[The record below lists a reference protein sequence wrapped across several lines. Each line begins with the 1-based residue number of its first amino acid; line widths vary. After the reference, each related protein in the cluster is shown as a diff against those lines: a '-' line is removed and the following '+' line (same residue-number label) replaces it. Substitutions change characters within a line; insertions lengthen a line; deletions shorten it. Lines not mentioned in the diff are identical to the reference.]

1 VTSTS
6 PRKSADERREE
17 LVEIAT
23 RHFAESGFRGTSTEA
38 IARDAGISQPYLFR
52 LFRTKKDLFLAC
64 SARMTER
71 IKATF
76 AAAAE
81 GLPREERLA
90 AMGQAYVELLQ
101 DRTLLRMQVQ
111 AHAAAAADEDLRS
124 SARSQYVSV
133 MESVQ
138 RLTGATGEELMRFM
152 AAGMLLNVMAA
163 LDLEGIDDGEAF
175 AARWCDPAALMAPSE

>member
-1 VTSTS
+1 VTAPST
-6 PRKSADERREE
+6 RRSAAERREE

-23 RHFAESGFRGTSTEA
+23 RHFAGGGYRGTSTEA
-38 IARDAGISQPYLFR
+38 IAREAGISQPYLFR
-52 LFRTKKDLFLAC
+52 LFKTKKDLFLAC

-71 IKATF
+71 IKEVF

-90 AMGQAYVELLQ
+90 AMGIAYVELLG

-111 AHAAAAADEDLRS
+111 AHAAAASDEELRDT
-124 SARSQYVSV
+124 ARAQFLSV
-133 MESVQ
+133 VQ
-138 RLTGATGEELMRFM
+138 VVGQMTGASGEELMRFM

-163 LDLEGIDDGEAF
+163 MDLEGIEDHDVF
-175 AARWCDPAALMAPSE
+175 AARWCDPDDLMKPSE